1 MQDVVDIICPY
12 CGQRIDIFIDYSG
25 GVYQSYIEDCQV
37 CCQPL
42 QLQIDLSEEEPV
54 VFANPT
60 EE

>member
-25 GVYQSYIEDCQV
+25 GVHQSYIEDCQV

-42 QLQIDLSEEEPV
+42 QLQIDLSEEEPL

>member
-25 GVYQSYIEDCQV
+25 GVHQNYIEDCQV

-42 QLQIDLSEEEPV
+42 QLQIDLSEEEPL